1 MKLPIFWG
9 KYGLYIA
16 IGAVIGLILGIVFW
30 LNKKNNTVIEQTITP
45 INSPFEYLSNTVSF
59 TNTPNDLPISTQV
72 KVYKTTKPD
81 ITTVENFVT
90 RFSQKTPTT
99 SEETYLWTFNDA
111 VVTYSLDSSI
121 LFLNS
126 EGGLVTDIKIGGT
139 SDVTS
144 FLLDYFNIRDIT
156 IAKVEDISNG
166 KKEFE
171 GYYSSNNLE
180 YGSIDVEGYALDLVA
195 DSSKL
200 YSLSILVL
208 SPSNIVTYQDMP
220 TRTLSNAITRNHEIY
235 TTYLDYD
242 DNFKKQ
248 YPLIRASARLK
259 SFDVSEASYRY
270 IFVDQSYGYL
280 VPMYEMKGDGQLYD
294 SQGNKYWADT
304 LLYMCALDSEYVTKV
319 EPYME
324 TNTLLDSG
332 D

>member
-1 MKLPIFWG
+1 MKLPIFWK

-16 IGAVIGLILGIVFW
+16 IGVVIGLILGIIFW
-30 LNKKNNTVIEQTITP
+30 LNKKNNTTVEQTITP
-45 INSPFEYLSNTVSF
+45 INSPFEYLNNTISF
-59 TNTPNDLPISTQV
+59 TNTPSDLPISTSV
-72 KVYKTTKPD
+72 KIYKTTKPE
-81 ITTVENFVT
+81 ITTIESFVT
-90 RFSQKTPTT
+90 RFSQKTPAT

-144 FLLDYFNIRDIT
+144 FLLDYFNIREIT
-156 IAKVEDISNG
+156 ITKVEDLSNG
-166 KKEFE
+166 KKEFK

-180 YGSIDVEGYALDLVA
+180 YGVIGIEGYALDLIA

-200 YSLSILVL
+200 YSLSLLVL
-208 SPSNIVTYQDMP
+208 PQSNIVTYQDMP
-220 TRTLSNAITRNHEIY
+220 TRTLSAAISQNHEID

-242 DNFKKQ
+242 ANFKKQ
-248 YPLIRASARLK
+248 YPLIKASAKLK
-259 SFDVSEASYRY
+259 SFDVSEVTYRY
-270 IFVDQSYGYL
+270 IFIDQSYGYL
-280 VPMYEMKGDGQLYD
+280 VPMYEMAGDGQLYD